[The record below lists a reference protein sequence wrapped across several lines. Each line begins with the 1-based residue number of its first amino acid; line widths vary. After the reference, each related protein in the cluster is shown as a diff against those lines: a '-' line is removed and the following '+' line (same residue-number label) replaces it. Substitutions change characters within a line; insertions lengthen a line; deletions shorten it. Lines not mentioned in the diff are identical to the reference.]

1 MAARIHAHRVVIAA
15 GVLMLVATA
24 AIAQYSTDLEALNGS
39 PAGVILTGQDGWTLP
54 AASVDWKVY
63 TYAGNTLSL
72 PQNLTG
78 GAHFAGGTSQG
89 GTNYARAEHSLSVGA
104 IPQWQASYDFAAT
117 FLGTPPA
124 TQNLGSFS
132 INPVVPQDY
141 IHLATWVDI
150 NAPTSFNFYY
160 LAYDAAGVQ
169 FAQPGQI
176 PGPAW
181 SNLSLNH
188 WYRAWEVF
196 DFSINQ
202 IMEVG
207 IRDLTSGV
215 QSVVAPVG
223 WYLEGGAG
231 GSSAPTTGFRFFAGG
246 TVAGNTF
253 AFDNL
258 SIEPRGPTAVEQT
271 TWGRIKSTYRID

>member
-1 MAARIHAHRVVIAA
+1 MTARIHARSTAVAIGA
-15 GVLMLVATA
+15 LMLVATA
-24 AIAQYSTDLEALNGS
+24 AIAQYSTDLEALNAAPG
-39 PAGVILTGQDGWTLP
+39 GVILTGQDGWTLP
-54 AASVDWKVY
+54 AASVDWRVY
-63 TYAGNTLSL
+63 TYAGNTLAL
-72 PQNLTG
+72 PPNPTG
-78 GAHFAGGTSQG
+78 GAKFAGGTSQG
-89 GTNYARAEHSLSVGA
+89 GTSYARAEHPLTPGA

-132 INPVVPQDY
+132 INPLPQDY
-141 IHLATWVDI
+141 IHLATWVDV
-150 NAPTSFNFYY
+150 NVPTSFNFYY

-169 FAQPGQI
+169 FVAPGQI

-181 SNLSLNH
+181 SNLALNH

-196 DFSINQ
+196 DFSINRIIQ
-202 IMEVG
+202 VG
-207 IRDLTSGV
+207 IRDLTSGI
-215 QSVVAPVG
+215 QSVVSPVG

-231 GSSAPTTGFRFFAGG
+231 GSTAPTTAFRFFAGG

-258 SIEPRGPTAVEQT
+258 SIEPQGPTAVEQT
-271 TWGRIKSTYRID
+271 TWGRIKSTYRTE